1 METPKIP
8 ATVSVLTKNSAH
20 TLERAL
26 KSVAGFAEIIVCDGG
41 STDATLDIAHLYGAR
56 ILGQDDTFKD
66 STGRL
71 IDFSGARNACL
82 AVATYPWHAYVD
94 SDEYFSQELV
104 DEIRSVVGKNTPAA
118 YWVPRHYV
126 WEGKEIMC
134 SPSYPNQ
141 QIRFFHA
148 DVVTAFRK
156 PIHERIMVKEGTQAG
171 VLSSC
176 LLVPITDSLTESRT
190 KTNRYI
196 ALEISR
202 QKPITI
208 GKVYREWR
216 TALRTLVRFL
226 WRSLATTGCVG
237 ARLPFAREWEGVRY
251 QYMLALASLRAL
263 FARP

>member
-1 METPKIP
+1 METPKVPI
-8 ATVSVLTKNSAH
+8 TVSVLTKNSGK

-26 KSVAGFAEIIVCDGG
+26 QSVSLCAEIIVCDGG
-41 STDATLDIAHLYGAR
+41 STDDTLDIARRYGAR
-56 ILGQDDTFKD
+56 ILEQSAEFKD
-66 STGRL
+66 STGKL
-71 IDFSGARNACL
+71 VDFSGVRNACL
-82 AVATYPWHAYVD
+82 TAGTYPWHAYVD
-94 SDEYFSQELV
+94 SDEYFSEGLMQEIATLV
-104 DEIRSVVGKNTPAA
+104 TENVPCTYR
-118 YWVPRHYV
+118 VPRHYV
-126 WEGKEIMC
+126 WEGKEITC

-141 QIRFFHA
+141 QIRFFHTDA
-148 DVVTAFRK
+148 VTAFRK

-176 LLVPITDSLTESRT
+176 LFVPIVDSLQESRT

-226 WRSLATTGCVG
+226 WRSLATTSCVG

-251 QYMLALASLRAL
+251 QYMLALASLQAL